1 MLSPPTAPEA
11 LLQRRADP
19 SPRNERGLTPL
30 DAASLSCA
38 PVMETLLERWGVP
51 LCRAVSHFRA
61 PLVLSDLCHVRA
73 LLVLSAVSHFRAPL
87 VSSDLCHVGAIL
99 ATDSLQAFAAPP
111 APAGATRAVERRQ
124 NPGQGRRRYR
134 EAEGKG
140 KEGKGK
146 GKAGRKG

>member
-30 DAASLSCA
+30 DAASLSCGPA
-38 PVMETLLERWGVP
+38 IETLLERWGVP

-99 ATDSLQAFAAPP
+99 ATDSFQAFAAPP

-124 NPGQGRRRYR
+124 NPGQGRRRYQP
-134 EAEGKG
+134 EGKG
-140 KEGKGK
+140 GGKT
-146 GKAGRKG
+146 GRKG